1 MARELTKKQLAAL
14 NELSRDTLVEIVL
27 ALTHEHKPVRDRLVN
42 GWLSEPDD
50 VLKRLEK
57 AYNHEANGRH
67 FYDYYAADGFF
78 ADLERDIVA
87 PLGKLIPAH
96 FLRVEALAGRMI
108 LDFERLSQQVDTS
121 SGSWMGYLSALFEV
135 WIAALAQQKEASPAL
150 IAGKIYALA
159 LEDQWFEFERLVNWR
174 GELGTETLRALRDL
188 LRKDGHDD
196 EAFILSLAIRD
207 VAEAKALFE
216 RGDVSNVA
224 AVLQLCALLIDE
236 LRAPEAITIL
246 QALKQNTR
254 EWMLPKKEWAILL
267 VNALLDEGRK
277 EDARQVAETTFRQ
290 APEACFWQLYLKSG
304 GDAERDFS
312 RFLAAAIMV
321 GFEHSVQFLS
331 DLEQYSLVNDLI
343 MGKSE
348 YSLALPDGIQ
358 GSFWRTLSST
368 LKKQGLYSGA
378 ILLRRRLAESAIST
392 ASSRHYS
399 SAASD
404 AKQAIDYARSAGE
417 SGWREETLGWL
428 QALHREHFRKYALW
442 KLMQEKIPA
451 LQVTKQ
457 GVALVD

>member
-1 MARELTKKQLAAL
+1 MTNKLTKKQLAAL
-14 NELSRDTLVEIVL
+14 NDLSRDTLLEIVL
-27 ALTHEHKPVRDRLVN
+27 TLSREHKPARDLLVN

-96 FLRVEALAGRMI
+96 FLRVEALAARMI

-150 IAGKIYALA
+150 IAGKIYAVA
-159 LEDQWFEFERLVNWR
+159 QKDEWFVFERLADWR

-188 LRKDGHDD
+188 LLKDGHDD
-196 EAFILSLAIRD
+196 DAFVLSLAVRD
-207 VAEAKALFE
+207 VEGAKALFE
-216 RGDVSNVA
+216 RSHIGNVK
-224 AVLQLCALLIDE
+224 AVLQLCALLVDE
-236 LRAPEAITIL
+236 RRASEAIVIL
-246 QALKQNTR
+246 QALKQGPR
-254 EWMLPKKEWAILL
+254 EWMLPKKEWATLL
-267 VNALLDEGRK
+267 VDALLEEGRK
-277 EDARQVAETTFRQ
+277 EDARQVAEATFRQ

-312 RFLAAAIMV
+312 RFLTAAITV

-368 LKKQGLYSGA
+368 LKKQGFYSGA
-378 ILLRRRLAESAIST
+378 ILLRRCLAESAIST

-442 KLMQEKIPA
+442 KVMQEKIPA